1 MCRIMAGNIEEDLK
15 AVSAVVD
22 DVEIRVRPRR
32 ARLSDIRLAGN
43 RTPRQILESGWT
55 NHLNCLDKAAVIGAL
70 LAEKGFEV
78 TLFGA
83 RMSNKKSGKPKAM
96 HFFIRASSKN
106 GHIFVNPLV
115 IGAVISKNFFVEWD
129 GTRLVPVNTK
139 IQAKI
144 PENAMEIP
152 AFRLAGIKS
161 VGEFRRL
168 AGISRT
174 RLAAYFV
181 GGTYCA
187 NTVRKK
193 AVRTLRKLGIKR
205 KFRA

>member
-1 MCRIMAGNIEEDLK
+1 MCWIMAGNIEDDLR

-22 DVEIRVRPRR
+22 DVEGRVPPRR
-32 ARLSDIRLAGN
+32 ARLSDIRTAGK

-55 NHLNCLDKAAVIGAL
+55 NQFNCLDKVAVIGAL

-83 RMSNKKSGKPKAM
+83 RLVHEKSGKPLSM

-115 IGAVISKNFFVEWD
+115 IGAVISKGVYTEWD
-129 GTRLVPVNTK
+129 GTRLVPKNTK

-152 AFRLAGIKS
+152 AFALAGIKS
-161 VGEFRRL
+161 MGEFRRL
-168 AGISRT
+168 AGISRM
-174 RLAAYFV
+174 RLAANFLR
-181 GGTYCA
+181 GTSCA

-193 AVRTLRKLGIKR
+193 TVRTLRKCGIKI
-205 KFRA
+205 KFRG